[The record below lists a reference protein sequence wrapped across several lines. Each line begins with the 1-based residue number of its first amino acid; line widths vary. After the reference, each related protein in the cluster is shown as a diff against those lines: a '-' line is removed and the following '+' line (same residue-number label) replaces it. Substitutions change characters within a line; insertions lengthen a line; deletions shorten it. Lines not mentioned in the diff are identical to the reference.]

1 MNGIKQ
7 SIILT
12 ICSLTLFLGSYG
24 ISYGQF
30 GARFLLEQTRGLNFG
45 TIAPS
50 SSGGTVTISEEGT
63 VTSTDVTLFSIG
75 ARHSA
80 QFKIIYTGSNLKV
93 TYVRVSQ
100 SSILRGPNGAT
111 MQIINITQ
119 PGNVKWNVN
128 PGHSTTIFNIG
139 GTLLIGPSAVSGNY
153 SGTFD
158 VEVAY
163 N

>member
-1 MNGIKQ
+1 MKK
-7 SIILT
+7 SIILI
-12 ICSLTLFLGSYG
+12 ICSLILFLGSNG

-30 GARFLLEQTRGLNFG
+30 RDRFLLEQTRALNFG
-45 TIAPS
+45 TIAPGT
-50 SSGGTVTISEEGT
+50 SGGTVTITETDIVS
-63 VTSTDVTLFSIG
+63 STDVTLFSIG

-80 QFKIIYTGSNLKV
+80 QFKIIYTGSNLKI

-111 MQIINITQ
+111 MKVINITQ